1 MSDID
6 KIMEEAEHAYF
17 KEDDLEKVLE
27 LTQKAMD
34 IDSSDIRPIDL
45 MGVALFEKG
54 FNDDAMICY
63 DKILELNPDHN
74 DAKLKKGQLLT
85 ELKKYD
91 DAIDIFNQL
100 IDENTDKRDEAL
112 IAKLTLYLENENEEE
127 YQKTLELC
135 KKIIDKEDSKVLKD
149 ELEFIES
156 VHSIMENNKKNE

>member
-1 MSDID
+1 MSEID
-6 KIMEEAEHAYF
+6 KIMEEAEQAYF
-17 KEDDLEKVLE
+17 KQDDLEKVLE
-27 LTQKAMD
+27 LTGKAMD
-34 IDSSDIRPIDL
+34 IDPTDIRPLDL

-54 FNDDAMICY
+54 FNDDAMVCY

-74 DAKLKKGQLLT
+74 DAKLKKGQLFT

-100 IDENTDKRDEAL
+100 IDEDTDRRDEAL
-112 IAKLTLYLENENEEE
+112 IAKLTLDIENENEDD

-135 KKIIDKEDSKVLKD
+135 KRIIADEDSRLLKD

-156 VHSIMENNKKNE
+156 VHSMLKNNEDEL

>member
-1 MSDID
+1 MSEID
-6 KIMEEAEHAYF
+6 KIMEEAEQAYF
-17 KEDDLEKVLE
+17 KQDDLEKVLE
-27 LTQKAMD
+27 LTGKAIDMD
-34 IDSSDIRPIDL
+34 PTDIRPLDL

-54 FNDDAMICY
+54 FNDDAMVCY

-74 DAKLKKGQLLT
+74 DAKLKKGQLFT

-100 IDENTDKRDEAL
+100 IDEDTDRRDEAL
-112 IAKLTLYLENENEEE
+112 IAKLTLDIENENEED

-135 KKIIDKEDSKVLKD
+135 KRIIADEDSRLLKD

-156 VHSIMENNKKNE
+156 VHSMLKNKENK

>member
-1 MSDID
+1 MSEID
-6 KIMEEAEHAYF
+6 KIMEEAEQAYF
-17 KEDDLEKVLE
+17 KQDDLEKVLE
-27 LTQKAMD
+27 LTGKAMD
-34 IDSSDIRPIDL
+34 IDPTDIRPLDL

-54 FNDDAMICY
+54 FNDDAMVCY

-74 DAKLKKGQLLT
+74 DAKLKKGQLFT

-100 IDENTDKRDEAL
+100 IDEDTDRRDEAL
-112 IAKLTLYLENENEEE
+112 IAKLTLDIENENEED

-135 KKIIDKEDSKVLKD
+135 KRIIADEDSRLLKD

-156 VHSIMENNKKNE
+156 VHSMLENKENK